1 MLKWLQLTID
11 QWGLLAQA
19 FSNIAQAII
28 LFSLAALFVPE
39 VVNLNNYF
47 SRSLAIL
54 YLFSGLLILTIAVII
69 KSRGK

>member
-1 MLKWLQLTID
+1 MINWLKLTKD
-11 QWGLLAQA
+11 QWGFLASA

-39 VVNLNNYF
+39 VVNLTNYF

-54 YLFSGLLILTIAVII
+54 YLLSGLLILAVAVIM